1 MKIFQLIFYFLV
13 IFLSTES
20 KALNYWLPCHLG
32 ATQSNA
38 KAEGRT
44 EYIAEKMGVNTRGI
58 NVNKLED
65 LYCVT
70 RPKCI
75 ALGYCTASNI
85 QEQVEADKLKK
96 QMVAQEAK
104 LKREQQRLIS
114 EAEAKRKQEEARIA
128 AEEKRRQDETQLE
141 KQKIEKLASD
151 ESKRLNLSQADAFKL
166 ANAKYQATKVMPK
179 SAQKCVTEYP
189 AHKSTIQLSSYNT
202 TMNHVNN
209 SYSQLDRSS
218 LCNGR
223 GGTLG
228 PLKCEKPLNF
238 MGTAIVKCSAEV
250 SCPAER
256 VETICSRGVKQ

>member
-1 MKIFQLIFYFLV
+1 MKIFQFILFILITLTAFQ
-13 IFLSTES
+13 SQ
-20 KALNYWLPCHLG
+20 ALNFWSPCFAG
-32 ATQSNA
+32 ASQSNA

-44 EYIAEKMGVNTRGI
+44 EYIAEKMGVSTRGI

-75 ALGYCTASNI
+75 ALGYCTAKNT
-85 QEQVEADKLKK
+85 QEQLEADKLKK
-96 QMVAQEAK
+96 QMVAEEAK
-104 LKREQQRLIS
+104 LKREQQRLAA
-114 EAEAKRKQEEARIA
+114 EAEAKRKQEESRIL
-128 AEEKRRQDETQLE
+128 AEEKRRQDEARLE
-141 KQKIEKLASD
+141 KHKIEKLASD
-151 ESKRLNLSQADAFKL
+151 ESKRLNLSQSDALKL

-179 SAQKCVTEYP
+179 SPQKCVMEYP

-250 SCPAER
+250 SCPNER
-256 VETICSRGVKQ
+256 VETACSRGVKQ